1 MNSPLFPA
9 LQGRVGAKTSAKP
22 LLIPSPSSTSYP
34 HEHSG
39 NIPIRCTAWTIV
51 EPLPIPSTWLFCQKE
66 GRKNKIHYSRFTPW
80 PRLHSIEQ
88 HHEQQFTSTGAFWVL
103 CLTYRCVITEPR
115 SCTLYAVIQWTKPSS
130 FLSDINTIPIHHSSL
145 RTPDEKLV
153 QLLTPY
159 SNSTLTE
166 AGLTEMAH
174 K

>member
-1 MNSPLFPA
+1 MPNLQSFLPLPPPPTPMNTQETYLFAAQHGQLQNHFQFPA
-9 LQGRVGAKTSAKP
+9 LGYSVKKREGKTKFITVV
-22 LLIPSPSSTSYP
+22 LLL
-34 HEHSG
+34 G
-39 NIPIRCTAWTIV
+39 
-51 EPLPIPSTWLFCQKE
+51 LDF
-66 GRKNKIHYSRFTPW
+66 
-80 PRLHSIEQ
+80 HSIEQ
-88 HHEQQFTSTGAFWVL
+88 HHEQQFMSTGAFWVL
-103 CLTYRCVITEPR
+103 CLMYRCIITEPR